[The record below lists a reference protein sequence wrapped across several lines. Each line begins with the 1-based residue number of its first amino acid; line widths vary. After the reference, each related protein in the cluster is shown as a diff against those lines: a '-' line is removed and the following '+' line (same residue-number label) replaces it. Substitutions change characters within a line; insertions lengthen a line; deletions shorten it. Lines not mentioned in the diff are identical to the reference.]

1 MPANPKILLIVIA
14 VLETIVGL
22 AAVLSPA
29 TALAQTFP
37 GIEGGAAGEMAMRM
51 AGTALIALGALA
63 WLARDATEAAVLRPV
78 LGGLLVYNVLAVLNL
93 GWLGLTTV
101 PNLLPF
107 AILHVILS
115 GALLFYMRK
124 AR

>member
-22 AAVLSPA
+22 AAVLAPA
-29 TALAQTFP
+29 AALARTFP
-37 GIEGGAAGEMAMRM
+37 GFEGSAAGEMAMRM

-63 WLARDATEAAVLRPV
+63 WLARDATEPAALRPA

-101 PNLLPF
+101 PNMLPL
-107 AILHVILS
+107 AILHLVLS